1 MITDITWQQF
11 VAQYYNQAVESARYN
26 LDRIKSTVK
35 YWDDRIGEE
44 DVMLEAVM
52 TSLESTFRK
61 YDPGRGAA
69 PGTLLS
75 NIVRNELVN
84 EIKRASRALGVKGD
98 LTENQEKE
106 YTFREMVDQIPDDAM
121 ENLKDRLRS
130 AILQLSPIDQ
140 SILGFFLDDPRTFV
154 EEYMKALNV
163 TANYV
168 SVHKNRAL
176 AKLPSLMGVT
186 KTDYFDVRES
196 HDHGLPSGTYEQ
208 GDRNFLH
215 EPCVP
220 GVRPCWHC
228 LKALRRHPLR
238 HGLDITFK
246 SDPHAMHVGH
256 PCAPV
261 MPVRVRI
268 TALVLLYM

>member
-52 TSLESTFRK
+52 TSLESTFKK

-154 EEYMKALNV
+154 EESMKALNV

-176 AKLPSLMGVT
+176 AKLPSLMGVS
-186 KTDYFDVRES
+186 KTDYFDMYENRTTMGYLQALTNKATEMSYTNPVYPEF
-196 HDHGLPSGTYEQ
+196 DLAGTVSKLC
-208 GDRNFLH
+208 D
-215 EPCVP
+215 
-220 GVRPCWHC
+220 
-228 LKALRRHPLR
+228 ALR
-238 HGLDITFK
+238 
-246 SDPHAMHVGH
+246 A
-256 PCAPV
+256 V
-261 MPVRVRI
+261 MD
-268 TALVLLYM
+268 

>member
-52 TSLESTFRK
+52 TSLESTFKK

-154 EEYMKALNV
+154 EESMKALNV

-176 AKLPSLMGVT
+176 AKLPSLMGVS
-186 KTDYFDVRES
+186 KTDYFDMYENRTTMGYLQALTNKATEMSYTNPVYPEF
-196 HDHGLPSGTYEQ
+196 DLAGTVSKLC
-208 GDRNFLH
+208 DAIR
-215 EPCVP
+215 
-220 GVRPCWHC
+220 
-228 LKALRRHPLR
+228 A
-238 HGLDITFK
+238 
-246 SDPHAMHVGH
+246 
-256 PCAPV
+256 V
-261 MPVRVRI
+261 MD
-268 TALVLLYM
+268 

>member
-1 MITDITWQQF
+1 MITDITWPQF

-26 LDRIKSTVK
+26 LDSIKSTSK
-35 YWDDRIGEE
+35 FWDDRIDDE

-52 TSLESTFRK
+52 TSLESTFKK

-154 EEYMKALNV
+154 EESMKALNV

-176 AKLPSLMGVT
+176 AKLPSLMGVS
-186 KTDYFDVRES
+186 KTDYFDMYENRTTMGYLQALTNKATEISYTNPVCPEF
-196 HDHGLPSGTYEQ
+196 DLAGTVSRLY
-208 GDRNFLH
+208 D
-215 EPCVP
+215 
-220 GVRPCWHC
+220 
-228 LKALRRHPLR
+228 ALR
-238 HGLDITFK
+238 
-246 SDPHAMHVGH
+246 A
-256 PCAPV
+256 V
-261 MPVRVRI
+261 MG
-268 TALVLLYM
+268 